1 MEEWKEGSPE
11 KKKLELTDVT
21 MATASTRQE
30 LLPRQEA
37 LFPCFVSDL
46 QALLPNSEVAGM
58 TIMVPMKI
66 PNPYIYAIYDLIE
79 FQSSES

>member
-1 MEEWKEGSPE
+1 MKGAEGSPG
-11 KKKLELTDVT
+11 KLELTDVT

-30 LLPRQEA
+30 VLPRQEA